1 MKEQQKRLYMTGR
14 ELAALFAHLE
24 NLSRTARNK
33 EHRYGYYKFGLFCE
47 VLLNTGMRRGE
58 LLALKV
64 EHVDFENNVI
74 RVEDAKW
81 KKRREVLMTRRVSE
95 ILTHLSPTLFTDVTA
110 SQVTHKFTACAKTLH
125 LKGIKLHSMRH
136 TFGTCL
142 LAMGYDITVAK
153 ELLGHQDI
161 NTTLVYAKA
170 DIRLLRAAIGSLNDL
185 SKNGY
190 KMVTKGGDGSGRLLR
205 KKGAAGNDED
215 TNTYSARNRT

>member
-153 ELLGHQDI
+153 ELLG
-161 NTTLVYAKA
+161 
-170 DIRLLRAAIGSLNDL
+170 
-185 SKNGY
+185 KNGY